1 MVVYFNYYLRYDI
14 IICMRSLLILTILTV
29 LLFSKTP
36 GSKIDFSGTI
46 LQVGAFS
53 SKRVLNSLK
62 SKLSSYN
69 TLTKQ
74 VGNYSK
80 LFVLNPTK
88 KDIRRIKKLVPKA
101 FLLSPIAKKRLFG
114 KEISSPD
121 EIPVIKL
128 NLQTQNSGLNTKTI
142 VQTRKKFFK

>member
-1 MVVYFNYYLRYDI
+1 
-14 IICMRSLLILTILTV
+14 MRSLLILTILTV